1 LIAVNGDGR
10 MVAMKNVERIEDSI
24 NRPVLET
31 PLDELR
37 AERMADSFRVVAD
50 AARLRI
56 LSLIASKDPEESWVG
71 ELTEALGLSQPTVS
85 HHLRVL
91 HDAGLIERRPR
102 GNRTYYTLACDQL
115 DLLRNSLAPRKTR
128 ARLARKRRRETS

>member
-1 LIAVNGDGR
+1 
-10 MVAMKNVERIEDSI
+10 MERIAESCR
-24 NRPVLET
+24 RPLLEL

-37 AERMADSFRVVAD
+37 AERMADAFRVVAD
-50 AARLRI
+50 SARLRI
-56 LSLIASKDPEESWVG
+56 LSVIASKDPEECWVG

-91 HDAGLIERRPR
+91 HEAGLIERQPR

-115 DLLRNSLAPRKTR
+115 DLLRNSLAPRKTLM
-128 ARLARKRRRETS
+128 ALKQESSSKAS

>member
-1 LIAVNGDGR
+1 
-10 MVAMKNVERIEDSI
+10 MKKIERIEDSCR
-24 NRPVLET
+24 RPLLEL

-37 AERMADSFRVVAD
+37 AERMADAFRVVAD
-50 AARLRI
+50 SARLRI
-56 LSLIASKDPEESWVG
+56 LSVIASKDPEESWVG

-91 HDAGLIERRPR
+91 YDAGLIERQPR

-115 DLLRNSLAPRKTR
+115 DLLRNSLAPRKTLMALQENGAFR
-128 ARLARKRRRETS
+128 AS

>member
-1 LIAVNGDGR
+1 
-10 MVAMKNVERIEDSI
+10 MKNVERIEESCA
-24 NRPVLET
+24 RPLLER
-31 PLDELR
+31 PLDEVR
-37 AERMADSFRVVAD
+37 AERIADAFRVVAD

-91 HDAGLIERRPR
+91 HEAGLLERHPR
-102 GNRTYYTLACDQL
+102 GTRTYYTLACDQL
-115 DLLRNSLAPRKTR
+115 DLLRNSLAPRKTLMALRKGR
-128 ARLARKRRRETS
+128 AKAG